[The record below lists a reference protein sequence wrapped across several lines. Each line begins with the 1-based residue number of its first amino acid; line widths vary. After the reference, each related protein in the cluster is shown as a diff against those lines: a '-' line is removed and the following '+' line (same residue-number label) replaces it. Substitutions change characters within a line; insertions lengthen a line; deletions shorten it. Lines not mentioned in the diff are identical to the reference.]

1 MNIAEPFATVESAD
15 SYFSARAYS
24 SGWMALAD
32 DETKAQYLN
41 LASVIIRIFS
51 SFTSDDAEEPVSI
64 DDPEVIAKYALLDG
78 IAEKYQSP
86 ESSDPALEK
95 RFSALENGM
104 NEIKQLLQKTQQL
117 PPQPAPQ
124 PVQYVPQ
131 YQPQPVPQFYTPS
144 PVISTPAPIMP
155 PIIQPSY
162 GR

>member
-1 MNIAEPFATVESAD
+1 MATEKMEFEEVGAAVSPLDIPASGSAGTPETSERHEASPTGSSERTAAELEAYKRHFA
-15 SYFSARAYS
+15 
-24 SGWMALAD
+24 AL
-32 DETKAQYLN
+32 Q
-41 LASVIIRIFS
+41 
-51 SFTSDDAEEPVSI
+51 EE
-64 DDPEVIAKYALLDG
+64 LDG

-104 NEIKQLLQKTQQL
+104 KEIKQLLQKTKQL
-117 PPQPAPQ
+117 PPQPAPH

>member
-1 MNIAEPFATVESAD
+1 MATEKMEFEEVGAAVSPLDIPGSGNAEHAETPERRET
-15 SYFSARAYS
+15 
-24 SGWMALAD
+24 ALAGGS
-32 DETKAQYLN
+32 ERTA
-41 LASVIIRIFS
+41 
-51 SFTSDDAEEPVSI
+51 AELE
-64 DDPEVIAKYALLDG
+64 AYKRHFAALQEELDG

-95 RFSALENGM
+95 RFSALESGM
-104 NEIKQLLQKTQQL
+104 KEIKELLQKSQQL

-131 YQPQPVPQFYTPS
+131 YQTQPVPQFYTPS

>member
-1 MNIAEPFATVESAD
+1 MATEKMEFEEVGEAISPLDIPASGNAERVETAERHETAPAGGSERTAAELDAYKRHFA
-15 SYFSARAYS
+15 
-24 SGWMALAD
+24 ALQ
-32 DETKAQYLN
+32 EELN
-41 LASVIIRIFS
+41 
-51 SFTSDDAEEPVSI
+51 
-64 DDPEVIAKYALLDG
+64 G

-104 NEIKQLLQKTQQL
+104 KEIKELLQKSQQL
-117 PPQPAPQ
+117 QPSPAPQ

-131 YQPQPVPQFYTPS
+131 YQPQPMPQFYTP

>member
-1 MNIAEPFATVESAD
+1 MATEKMEFEEVGAAVSPLDIPASGTAEHVETAERHESSPAGNSERTAAELEAYKRHFA
-15 SYFSARAYS
+15 
-24 SGWMALAD
+24 AL
-32 DETKAQYLN
+32 Q
-41 LASVIIRIFS
+41 
-51 SFTSDDAEEPVSI
+51 EE
-64 DDPEVIAKYALLDG
+64 LDG

-117 PPQPAPQ
+117 PPTPAPQ

-131 YQPQPVPQFYTPS
+131 YQPQPMPQFYTPS

>member
-1 MNIAEPFATVESAD
+1 MATEKMEFEEVGAAVSPLDIPASGSAGNPETSERHEASPAGSSERTAAELDAYKRHFA
-15 SYFSARAYS
+15 
-24 SGWMALAD
+24 AL
-32 DETKAQYLN
+32 Q
-41 LASVIIRIFS
+41 
-51 SFTSDDAEEPVSI
+51 EE
-64 DDPEVIAKYALLDG
+64 LDG

-95 RFSALENGM
+95 RFSALESGM
-104 NEIKQLLQKTQQL
+104 KEIKELLQKTQQL
-117 PPQPAPQ
+117 PPQ

-131 YQPQPVPQFYTPS
+131 YQPQPVPQFYTPP

>member
-1 MNIAEPFATVESAD
+1 MATEKMEFEEVGAAVSPLDIPASGNAETPERHEASPAGGSERTAAELEAYKRHFA
-15 SYFSARAYS
+15 
-24 SGWMALAD
+24 AL
-32 DETKAQYLN
+32 Q
-41 LASVIIRIFS
+41 
-51 SFTSDDAEEPVSI
+51 EE
-64 DDPEVIAKYALLDG
+64 LDG

-117 PPQPAPQ
+117 PPTPAPQ

-131 YQPQPVPQFYTPS
+131 YQPQPMPQFYTPS

-155 PIIQPSY
+155 PIIHPSY

>member
-1 MNIAEPFATVESAD
+1 MATEKMEFEEVGAAVSPLDIPASGNAEHAETAECHESSPAGN
-15 SYFSARAYS
+15 SERTAAELEAYKRHFE
-24 SGWMALAD
+24 AL
-32 DETKAQYLN
+32 
-41 LASVIIRIFS
+41 R
-51 SFTSDDAEEPVSI
+51 EE
-64 DDPEVIAKYALLDG
+64 LDG

-117 PPQPAPQ
+117 PPTPAPQ

-131 YQPQPVPQFYTPS
+131 YQPQPMPQFYTPS

>member
-1 MNIAEPFATVESAD
+1 MATEKMEFEEVGAAVSPLDIPASGEHAETVERHEASPAG
-15 SYFSARAYS
+15 SPERTAAELEAYKRHFA
-24 SGWMALAD
+24 AL
-32 DETKAQYLN
+32 Q
-41 LASVIIRIFS
+41 
-51 SFTSDDAEEPVSI
+51 EE
-64 DDPEVIAKYALLDG
+64 LDG

-86 ESSDPALEK
+86 ETSDPALEK
-95 RFSALENGM
+95 RFSALESGM
-104 NEIKQLLQKTQQL
+104 KEIKELLQKTQQL

>member
-1 MNIAEPFATVESAD
+1 MATEKMEFEEVGAAVSPLDIPASGNAEHAETAERHESSPAGNSERTAAELEAYKRHFA
-15 SYFSARAYS
+15 
-24 SGWMALAD
+24 AL
-32 DETKAQYLN
+32 
-41 LASVIIRIFS
+41 R
-51 SFTSDDAEEPVSI
+51 EE
-64 DDPEVIAKYALLDG
+64 LDG

-95 RFSALENGM
+95 RFSALESGM
-104 NEIKQLLQKTQQL
+104 KEIKELLQKTQQL
-117 PPQPAPQ
+117 PPAPQ

-131 YQPQPVPQFYTPS
+131 YQPQPVPQFYTS